1 MKKALVF
8 MVLSLFSFGVGAED
22 AERERSF
29 SLSVTSDFAY
39 YPKSMFKAGAAH
51 FSPVTN
57 IYRTVAA
64 QSVIQADWHLPVWHT
79 KNPLFKSNNIAFE
92 TGLGITPCSIY
103 PQAKVIFTPIAFMNM
118 YAGLKM
124 GSGWNFGTVHGLA
137 RWDDAGKGSYET
149 LDPFSA
155 LYLYGSVGMTWMFD
169 TAAVWEGDWHHIVM
183 LLNFE
188 LAYECLLGTDATI
201 WEWETKK
208 GLANGFISKQYFV
221 FGYQMPIVVS
231 MVAWQ
236 ITLSGHL
243 NGTDYGTWTKNYNG
257 DYTLI
262 DMGPAVQ
269 FSFGKRDQVFLAVNI
284 RARRSFAE
292 PHDSYGEEPKLTYT
306 GREWILDYAA
316 IRWKHIFK

>member
-8 MVLSLFSFGVGAED
+8 MLLALVSFGVCAE
-22 AERERSF
+22 EGRELSF
-29 SLSVTSDFAY
+29 SVTSDFAY
-39 YPKSMFKAGAAH
+39 YPKSMFKAGSAH
-51 FSPVTN
+51 FSPITH

-64 QSVIQADWHLPVWHT
+64 QSLAQADYRLPVWNT
-79 KNPLFKSNNIAFE
+79 KNPLFKSNNVVLSA
-92 TGLGITPCSIY
+92 GLGVTPCSVY
-103 PQAKVIFTPIAFMNM
+103 PQVKATFTPVAFMNM

-137 RWDDAGKGSYET
+137 RWDENGDGGKGSYEP

-155 LYLYGSVGMTWMFD
+155 LYVYGSIGMTWMFD

-188 LAYECLLGTDATI
+188 LAYECLCGTDATI

-208 GLANGFISKQYFV
+208 GLANGWISKQYFV

-243 NGTDYGTWTKNYNG
+243 NGTDYDAWTKNYNG

-269 FSFGKRDQVFLAVNI
+269 FSLGKRDEIFFVVSI

-292 PHDSYGEEPKLTYT
+292 SHDSYGEEPKLTYS
-306 GREWILDYAA
+306 GREWIFDYAA
-316 IRWKHIFK
+316 IRWKHTFK